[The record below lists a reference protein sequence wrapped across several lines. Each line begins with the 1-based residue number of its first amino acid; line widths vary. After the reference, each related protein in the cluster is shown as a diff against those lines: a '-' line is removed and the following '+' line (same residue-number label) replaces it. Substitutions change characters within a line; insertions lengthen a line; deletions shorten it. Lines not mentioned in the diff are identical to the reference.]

1 LRVNSRLLVP
11 PLGLYIHLPWCVRK
25 CPYCDFNSHAIDGP
39 VPDKRYADALLV
51 DLETQAPRMAGR
63 SVRSIFFGGGT
74 PSLFSGETIGRLL
87 AGIRRALPVAPDA
100 EITLEANPG
109 AVERGRFAEYAAA
122 GVNRIS
128 LGGQSFNP
136 RHLARLGRIHSA
148 QETRTAAAE
157 LHAAGIEN
165 FNIDL
170 MYGLPEQT
178 LADSLDDVKAAIELG
193 PAHLSHYQLTLEP
206 GTVFFHRPPPLPDD
220 DATWD
225 MQLGCQ
231 EMLARHGYVHYEVS
245 AYARSGRRCRHNL
258 NYWQFGDYLGIGAG
272 AHGKLSELPDRVCRT
287 TRTRQPRQYLE
298 TMERTPAAPDTAP
311 VANDDLPF
319 EFMMNALRLVDGFA
333 EEAFEERTGIA
344 FEEVKRI
351 VMAGAKR
358 GTLEPT
364 SSRGWRPTLLGA
376 RFLNDVIATFLQP
389 AKPPVPRTAQ
399 AANPL

>member
-1 LRVNSRLLVP
+1 DIDLHVKSRLLIP
-11 PLGLYIHLPWCVRK
+11 PLAVYVHLPWCVRK
-25 CPYCDFNSHAIDGP
+25 CPYCDFNSHAIEGS
-39 VPDKRYADALLV
+39 VPEKRYADALLA
-51 DLETQAPRMAGR
+51 DLQTQAARIAGR
-63 SVRSIFFGGGT
+63 TVRSIFFGGGT
-74 PSLFSGETIGRLL
+74 PSLFSAETIGRVL
-87 AGIRRALPVAPDA
+87 AGIRGALEVAADA

-109 AVERGRFAEYAAA
+109 TVERGRFAEYAAA

-148 QETRTAAAE
+148 EETRTAAAE
-157 LHAAGIEN
+157 LHAAGIDN

-178 LADSLDDVKAAIELG
+178 LAESLADIEAAIELA

-220 DATWD
+220 DASWD

-231 EMLARHGYVHYEVS
+231 ETLAAHGFDQYEVS
-245 AYARSGRRCRHNL
+245 AYARDGRRCAHNL

-272 AHGKLSELPDRVCRT
+272 AHGKITELPDRVSRT
-287 TRTRQPRQYLE
+287 ARTRQPRQYLE
-298 TMERTPAAPDTAP
+298 AMERAAAPPDARP
-311 VANDDLPF
+311 VAPGDMPF
-319 EFMMNALRLVDGFA
+319 EFMMNALRLLDGFA
-333 EEAFEERTGIA
+333 EEAFEDRTGID
-344 FEEVKRI
+344 FETVKPT
-351 VMAGAKR
+351 VLAAAER

-364 SSRGWRPTLLGA
+364 RSPGWRPTPLGL
-376 RFLNDVIATFLQP
+376 RFLNDVIVSFLPP
-389 AKPPVPRTAQ
+389 AAVLAQ